1 MSSHGKKVLVAMSGG
16 VDSGVAACLL
26 KEQGY
31 DVVGVFMRLGAERY
45 QTAPAETAAAAY
57 ETEAR
62 VSLPI
67 SQNQAA
73 PQSRSVVK
81 PSKGCCSAAD
91 ATDARQ
97 VAGKLDVPFYVL
109 NFERDFDRLI
119 DYFVDE
125 YANARTPN
133 PCIRCNQWLKFGRLV
148 AYADVIGADLIAT
161 GHYARTDRVAGRTRL
176 RRARDSEKDQSYVLF
191 GIKPEVLRRTLFPLG
206 DMTKEEVR
214 AQARRLGLSIHDKP
228 ESQDICFVPDG
239 DYARLVR
246 SRRPDSFK
254 PGDIKHVDGRLL
266 GRHEGLANFT
276 IGQRSG
282 LRVAVGSPIY
292 VTQLDSASATVVVGP
307 RESVLSPTARAER
320 ICWLG
325 DSPNGPVHLDVKIR
339 YHHTAAPARVMPLE
353 GDEVRIEFDTPQS
366 AITPG
371 QAAVFYHADE
381 VLGGGWIIGA

>member
-1 MSSHGKKVLVAMSGG
+1 MSGG

-45 QTAPAETAAAAY
+45 QTTPAETVAAACNT
-57 ETEAR
+57 ETR

-67 SQNQAA
+67 TQDRTA
-73 PQSRSVVK
+73 PDSRSLDK

-97 VAGKLDVPFYVL
+97 VAGRLAIPFYVL
-109 NFERDFDRLI
+109 NFEHDFDRLI

-161 GHYARTDRVAGRTRL
+161 GHYARTDRIDGRTRL
-176 RRARDSEKDQSYVLF
+176 RRARDSDKDQSYVLF
-191 GIKPEVLRRTLFPLG
+191 GIEPQVLRRTLFPLG
-206 DMTKEEVR
+206 DMTKQDVR
-214 AQARRLGLSIHDKP
+214 TQARRLGLSIHDKP

-246 SRRPDSFK
+246 SRRPDSFE
-254 PGDIKHVDGRLL
+254 PGDIRHVDGHLL

-276 IGQRSG
+276 IGQRRG

-292 VTQLDSASATVVVGP
+292 VTQLDPASATVVVGP

-320 ICWLG
+320 VRWLC
-325 DSPNGPVHLDVKIR
+325 DPPDGPIHLDVKIR
-339 YHHTAAPARVMPLE
+339 YHHTAAPAKIVPMQ
-353 GDEVRIEFDTPQS
+353 GDEVRIEFLAPQS
-366 AITPG
+366 AVTPG
-371 QAAVFYHADE
+371 QAAVFYRADE
-381 VLGGGWIIGA
+381 VLGGGWIIGR